1 MKKAKVVLSDDG
13 CCNALVLAR
22 AEVCCQ
28 SWDLLGDQEH
38 GTDKELKMFIQCM
51 SQRVGLSGRCR
62 VGG

>member
-51 SQRVGLSGRCR
+51 SQHVWD
-62 VGG
+62 